1 VTSAKEH
8 YFAVSFSRSE
18 DGGLVSDEPQ
28 RVANA
33 DEACKLA
40 FRLSMNGAGA
50 IAFYCT
56 EAPGGLYRD
65 AFILEEYGDV
75 SLTEAEPVLNPRPL
89 IWWAA

>member
-1 VTSAKEH
+1 M
-8 YFAVSFSRSE
+8 SFSRT
-18 DGGLVSDEPQ
+18 DNGGLVSDEPQ
-28 RVANA
+28 RVADA
-33 DEACKLA
+33 DEARRLA
-40 FRLSMNGAGA
+40 SRMSMSSAGG

-56 EAPGGLYRD
+56 EAPGGRSYD